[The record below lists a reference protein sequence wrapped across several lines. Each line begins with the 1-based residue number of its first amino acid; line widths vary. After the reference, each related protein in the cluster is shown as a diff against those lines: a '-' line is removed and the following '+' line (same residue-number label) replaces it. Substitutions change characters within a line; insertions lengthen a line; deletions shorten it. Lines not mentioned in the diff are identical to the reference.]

1 MQFLAR
7 SGDEWS
13 RGDKKKREHK
23 DDPQISS
30 LNSCLMK
37 PFTVWPTFDQ
47 DLRGRFKLSLLF
59 LLVTGL
65 QGREDAGPVL
75 REMPAY
81 GLHHSATR
89 GTDHDAK
96 GVCGQLKLRGLPTT
110 TVWFPIWDIFFK
122 EEGLSLGQY

>member
-1 MQFLAR
+1 MHFLAR
-7 SGDEWS
+7 SGDEWD
-13 RGDKKKREHK
+13 RGDEKRREDK

-30 LNSCLMK
+30 WSNCLMK
-37 PFTVWPTFDQ
+37 PFTIWPTYDR
-47 DLRGRFKLSLLF
+47 DLRGRFKLRVLF

-75 REMPAY
+75 REMPAC

-89 GTDHDAK
+89 GTDHDAEGGGNLDS
-96 GVCGQLKLRGLPTT
+96 GVSLRSPSGFL
-110 TVWFPIWDIFFK
+110 FGDIFFK